1 MFLVAVSLSIIGQM
15 LVVYFP
21 PLQHVFQTEALTVY
35 GKIKC
40 ILLVILI
47 LIICILKLFR
57 YFTFIGLNIKCIYCI
72 RNKKILR
79 TTIRKKVN

>member
-35 GKIKC
+35 GK
-40 ILLVILI
+40 VI
-47 LIICILKLFR
+47 
-57 YFTFIGLNIKCIYCI
+57 FIFYYLNINYL
-72 RNKKILR
+72 NFKI
-79 TTIRKKVN
+79 V